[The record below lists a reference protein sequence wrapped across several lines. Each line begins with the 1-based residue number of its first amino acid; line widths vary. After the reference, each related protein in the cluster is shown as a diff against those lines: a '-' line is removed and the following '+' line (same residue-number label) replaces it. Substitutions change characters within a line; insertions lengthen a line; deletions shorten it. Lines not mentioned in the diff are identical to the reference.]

1 MRSKFNFL
9 ILLLIFPAFS
19 SALFVSFFPRVGEC
33 LFLYF
38 SSFGFLN
45 DLFINFK
52 LYGFRYDYQVLFFLI
67 NFLFCFF
74 VFVLISF
81 SGFHVRYSGGF
92 FYDVFAISILIFCF
106 FILISLSPDWEGIRS
121 RGYYISFFIS
131 PLLFHL
137 LYGFFMQF
145 IFLLLGFVFSKYI
158 NKLNRFGGCK

>member
-106 FILISLSPDWEGIRS
+106 FINSIRKTIRPANNKNQGFDSGIHLFLQIIRES
-121 RGYYISFFIS
+121 NAGKCFSVFIQKNQLVGS
-131 PLLFHL
+131 T
-137 LYGFFMQF
+137 
-145 IFLLLGFVFSKYI
+145 
-158 NKLNRFGGCK
+158 